1 MIISI
6 LSLTGMRSLPQRDTT
21 ENLMRRDRITKE
33 IDLESS
39 GRDYLR
45 NHQGGKFLENVLERK
60 NANINI
66 DVIYKRKA
74 LISESGMNNILGVQ
88 DLPFID
94 YENTV
99 EFHFLLSSLPYN
111 TNSALA
117 KLFSQISGGTE
128 LPSFHAGLGV
138 WDTTTDTKM
147 SIQFVPTNF
156 LSCILP
162 KLSNGKLIWDNSGFI
177 VVSDLMSPAKGSTGS
192 SSNWRESRLVST
204 SSGKKD
210 PQNLCIVLNSS
221 WTFDRIV

>member
-1 MIISI
+1 MRQLMSIISI
-6 LSLTGMRSLPQRDTT
+6 ISLSGMRSTPQRDTSQ
-21 ENLMRRDRITKE
+21 NLMRGDRISKE
-33 IDLESS
+33 IDLESFV
-39 GRDYLR
+39 RDSLKNLQR
-45 NHQGGKFLENVLERK
+45 GSFLKNVHENENSNNKIDAINQRKVLS
-60 NANINI
+60 
-66 DVIYKRKA
+66 
-74 LISESGMNNILGVQ
+74 SESGINNILGVQ

-111 TNSALA
+111 TNPALA
-117 KLFSQISGGTE
+117 KLFSQMSGGTE

-162 KLSNGKLIWDNSGFI
+162 KLLNGKLVWDNSGFI
-177 VVSDLMSPAKGSTGS
+177 VVSDLMSPSKGSTGS

-204 SSGKKD
+204 SSGKM
-210 PQNLCIVLNSS
+210 
-221 WTFDRIV
+221 